1 MDMSKYDK
9 KLLMRFELYRLLHT
23 PRGHIRSSNFS
34 RGSNPLRTKYST
46 GDKAQKHKLRQF

>member
-9 KLLMRFELYRLLHT
+9 KLLMRFELYRLLRT
-23 PRGHIRSSNFS
+23 PRGHLRSSNSS